1 MKKVYAFLIL
11 LLLVLNVNVV
21 NAYTKSDII
30 ELSKDFV
37 PCDDRSRSFFNGVRS
52 SYTRIFNERDISQ
65 ENLNK
70 IYNNMKEA
78 KAYAESHGYCKID
91 QKNELDE
98 NAINYLKNLYETT
111 SEILMSSP
119 RISDGKIPE
128 ENIVIDLNSNTFEIY
143 ENGSVSE
150 IIEVKEVLNHVG
162 LNTKYVVLFVLVI
175 VSLIGFSTLSFILYK
190 KKKRSPIIISFIYVN
205 IFLFVGMF
213 LFRNEISIGFDL
225 IDKISLNDTS
235 SKKELKTSEKTI
247 ISYPSYGEK
256 YATIKIKDKTGDI
269 YFGDSSRVLAMGLG
283 QSSNYGFIGENKTVI
298 SGHNTGFFKNLLD
311 VKEDEEV
318 LVETVYGKFN
328 YKVKKVEIVKHTEIS
343 KLEEDYDL
351 ILYTCYPLGDLYG
364 NQRIMVF
371 LDNIESRWVGDDN
384 EE

>member
-11 LLLVLNVNVV
+11 LLLIVNVNVV

-37 PCDDRSRSFFNGVRS
+37 PCDDRSKSFFNGVRS
-52 SYTRIFNERDISQ
+52 SYTRIFNERDISD

-70 IYNNMKEA
+70 IYNNMKAA
-78 KAYAESHGYCKID
+78 KTYAEKNGYCKID
-91 QKNELDE
+91 QKDKLDQD
-98 NAINYLKNLYETT
+98 AINYLKNLYETT
-111 SEILMSSP
+111 NEILMSSP

-143 ENGSVSE
+143 EDGNVSE
-150 IIEVKEVLNHVG
+150 VIEVKEVLNHVG
-162 LNTKYVVLFVLVI
+162 LNSKYIIVFTIVI
-175 VSLIGFSTLSFILYK
+175 ISLIVFSIFSFILYK

-225 IDKISLNDTS
+225 IDKISMNENASNKEIKT
-235 SKKELKTSEKTI
+235 SKKSI

-256 YATIKIKDKTGDI
+256 YATIKIKEESGDI

-283 QSSNYGFIGENKTVI
+283 QSSNYGFIGEDKTVI
-298 SGHNTGFFKNLLD
+298 SGHNTGFFKNLLN
-311 VKEDEEV
+311 VKEDEEI

-328 YKVKKVEIVKHTEIS
+328 YKVKKIEIVGHTEIS

-364 NQRIMVF
+364 DKRIIVF

>member
-1 MKKVYAFLIL
+1 
-11 LLLVLNVNVV
+11 
-21 NAYTKSDII
+21 
-30 ELSKDFV
+30 
-37 PCDDRSRSFFNGVRS
+37 
-52 SYTRIFNERDISQ
+52 
-65 ENLNK
+65 
-70 IYNNMKEA
+70 
-78 KAYAESHGYCKID
+78 
-91 QKNELDE
+91 
-98 NAINYLKNLYETT
+98 
-111 SEILMSSP
+111 MSSP

-143 ENGSVSE
+143 EDGNVSE
-150 IIEVKEVLNHVG
+150 VIEVKEVLNHVG
-162 LNTKYVVLFVLVI
+162 LNSKYIIVFTIVI
-175 VSLIGFSTLSFILYK
+175 ISLIVFSIFSFILYK

-225 IDKISLNDTS
+225 IDKISMNENA
-235 SKKELKTSEKTI
+235 SKKEIKTSKKSI

-256 YATIKIKDKTGDI
+256 YATIKIKEESGDI

-283 QSSNYGFIGENKTVI
+283 QSSNYGFIGEDKTVI
-298 SGHNTGFFKNLLD
+298 SGHNTGFFKNLLN
-311 VKEDEEV
+311 VKEDEEI

-328 YKVKKVEIVKHTEIS
+328 YKVKKIEIVGHTEIS

-364 NQRIMVF
+364 DKRIIVF